1 MNKYIYF
8 IIVLSFCLDTEI
20 SAIAADTLSLT
31 EVIDITLDHS
41 YSIKIAANDAA
52 IASANATRAAA
63 GMLPV
68 VSATIGQIGGLNDIN
83 QSLLSGQEINRLGAG
98 NKQSSANI
106 ALNWTLFDGFGMFA
120 NYDRLLALKN
130 MGELKLRSSI
140 ENTISKVIMS
150 YCTMVRNQ
158 AMIQSSLFREELS
171 KERLRLSVLRFSVGR
186 SGEQDTLQASIDFQS
201 DKTATLRIV
210 EQYKASRLQLNNFM
224 GGYHDTVYTVTSHF
238 PSIHYDSTK
247 LNEHTVIQSNID
259 LQAIKAGIISA
270 DAALEQVK
278 ARSYPRL
285 SLNTAYSYN
294 QSNNDGSFVISNQT
308 KGASFNITAQYD
320 VLDGFLFSQKKEIA
334 SLQLENVGIQYKELE
349 QLLLTSFRIAKGSF
363 DTYTAI
369 DKLEENNVLIAKKNS
384 EIAFEKLKQ
393 GTMSSYDFRVTQ
405 QSIYEAQFRSIQAK
419 YERMLSLSELMK
431 ITSNFNSLLEKRT
444 P

>member
-278 ARSYPRL
+278 AKSYPRL

-393 GTMSSYDFRVTQ
+393 GTISSYDFRVTQ

>member
-52 IASANATRAAA
+52 IASANATRAAT

-320 VLDGFLFSQKKEIA
+320 VLDGFLFSQKRNCKSTIRKCR
-334 SLQLENVGIQYKELE
+334 NTIQ
-349 QLLLTSFRIAKGSF
+349 
-363 DTYTAI
+363 
-369 DKLEENNVLIAKKNS
+369 
-384 EIAFEKLKQ
+384 
-393 GTMSSYDFRVTQ
+393 
-405 QSIYEAQFRSIQAK
+405 
-419 YERMLSLSELMK
+419 
-431 ITSNFNSLLEKRT
+431 RT
-444 P
+444 

>member
-278 ARSYPRL
+278 AKSYPRL

>member
-8 IIVLSFCLDTEI
+8 IIILSFCLDTEI
-20 SAIAADTLSLT
+20 SVIAADTLTLT
-31 EVIDITLDHS
+31 KAIDITLDQS
-41 YSIKIAANDAA
+41 YSIKIATNDAA

-63 GMLPV
+63 GMMPV
-68 VSATIGQIGGLNDIN
+68 VSTTIGQIGGLNDIN

-98 NKQSSANI
+98 NKQSSASI

-140 ENTISKVIMS
+140 EQTISKVIMS
-150 YCTMVRNQ
+150 YCTIVRNQ
-158 AMIQSSLFREELS
+158 AMIQSSLLREELS
-171 KERLRLSVLRFSVGR
+171 KERLRLSVLRFTVGR

-224 GGYHDTVYTVTSHF
+224 GGYHDTVYSVTSHF

-247 LNEHTVIQSNID
+247 LNERTVIQSNID
-259 LQAIKAGIISA
+259 LLSIKAGIISA

-278 ARSYPRL
+278 AKSYPRL

-294 QSNNDGSFVISNQT
+294 QSINDGSFVISNQT

-384 EIAFEKLKQ
+384 EIALEKLKL
-393 GTMSSYDFRVTQ
+393 GTMSSFDFRVTQ

-419 YERMLSLSELMK
+419 YEKMLSLSELIK

>member
-31 EVIDITLDHS
+31 EVIDIILDHS

-98 NKQSSANI
+98 NKQSSASI

>member
-334 SLQLENVGIQYKELE
+334 SLQLENVGIQFKELE

>member
-1 MNKYIYF
+1 MNKYIYI

-349 QLLLTSFRIAKGSF
+349 QLLLTSFGIAKGSF

>member
-31 EVIDITLDHS
+31 KAIDITLDQS
-41 YSIKIAANDAA
+41 YSIKIATNDAA

-63 GMLPV
+63 GMMPM

-98 NKQSSANI
+98 NKQSSASI

-140 ENTISKVIMS
+140 EQTISKVIMS

-158 AMIQSSLFREELS
+158 AMIQSSLF
-171 KERLRLSVLRFSVGR
+171 GR

-224 GGYHDTVYTVTSHF
+224 GGYQDTVYSVTSHF
-238 PSIHYDSTK
+238 PSIYYDSTK
-247 LNEHTVIQSNID
+247 LNEHTIIQSNID
-259 LQAIKAGIISA
+259 LQSIKAGIISA

-294 QSNNDGSFVISNQT
+294 QSSNDGSFVISNQT

-320 VLDGFLFSQKKEIA
+320 VLDGFLLSQKKEIA
-334 SLQLENVGIQYKELE
+334 SLQLENIGIQYKELE
-349 QLLLTSFRIAKGSF
+349 QFLLTSFRIAKGSF

-369 DKLEENNVLIAKKNS
+369 EKLEENNVLIAKKNS
-384 EIAFEKLKQ
+384 EIALEKLKQ
-393 GTMSSYDFRVTQ
+393 GTMSSFDFRVTQ

>member
-31 EVIDITLDHS
+31 KAIDITLDQS
-41 YSIKIAANDAA
+41 YSIKIATNDAA

>member
-52 IASANATRAAA
+52 IASANATRAAT

>member
-31 EVIDITLDHS
+31 KAIDITLDQS
-41 YSIKIAANDAA
+41 YSIKIATNDAA

-63 GMLPV
+63 GMMPM

-98 NKQSSANI
+98 NKQSSASI

-140 ENTISKVIMS
+140 EQTISKVIMS

-171 KERLRLSVLRFSVGR
+171 KERLRLSVLRFLVGR

-224 GGYHDTVYTVTSHF
+224 GGYQDTVYSVTSHF
-238 PSIHYDSTK
+238 PSIYYDSTK
-247 LNEHTVIQSNID
+247 LNEHTIIQSNID
-259 LQAIKAGIISA
+259 LQSIKAGIISA

-294 QSNNDGSFVISNQT
+294 QSSNDGSFVISNQT

-320 VLDGFLFSQKKEIA
+320 VLDGFLLSQKKEIA
-334 SLQLENVGIQYKELE
+334 SLQLENIGIQYKELE
-349 QLLLTSFRIAKGSF
+349 QFLLTSFRIAKGSF

-369 DKLEENNVLIAKKNS
+369 EKLEENNVLIAKKNS
-384 EIAFEKLKQ
+384 EIALEKLKQ
-393 GTMSSYDFRVTQ
+393 GTMSSFDFRVTQ

>member
-140 ENTISKVIMS
+140 ENTISQVIMS

>member
-31 EVIDITLDHS
+31 KAIDITLDQS
-41 YSIKIAANDAA
+41 YSIKIATNDAA

-63 GMLPV
+63 GMMPM

>member
-171 KERLRLSVLRFSVGR
+171 KERLRLSVLRFLVGR

>member
-247 LNEHTVIQSNID
+247 LNERTVIQSNID

>member
-171 KERLRLSVLRFSVGR
+171 NERLRLSVLRFSVGR

>member
-1 MNKYIYF
+1 MNKYIYI

>member
-1 MNKYIYF
+1 
-8 IIVLSFCLDTEI
+8 
-20 SAIAADTLSLT
+20 
-31 EVIDITLDHS
+31 
-41 YSIKIAANDAA
+41 
-52 IASANATRAAA
+52 
-63 GMLPV
+63 
-68 VSATIGQIGGLNDIN
+68 
-83 QSLLSGQEINRLGAG
+83 
-98 NKQSSANI
+98 
-106 ALNWTLFDGFGMFA
+106 MFA

-171 KERLRLSVLRFSVGR
+171 KERLRLSVLRFLVGR

>member
-98 NKQSSANI
+98 NKQSSASI

>member
-334 SLQLENVGIQYKELE
+334 SLQFENVGIQYKELE

>member
-8 IIVLSFCLDTEI
+8 IIVLSFCLDTKI

-31 EVIDITLDHS
+31 KAIDITLDQS
-41 YSIKIAANDAA
+41 YSIKIATNDAA

-63 GMLPV
+63 GMMPM

-171 KERLRLSVLRFSVGR
+171 KERLRLSVLRFLVGR

>member
-31 EVIDITLDHS
+31 KAIDITLDQS

-52 IASANATRAAA
+52 IATANATRAAA
-63 GMLPV
+63 GMMPM

-98 NKQSSANI
+98 NKQSSASI

-140 ENTISKVIMS
+140 EQTISKVIMS
-150 YCTMVRNQ
+150 YFTMVRNQ
-158 AMIQSSLFREELS
+158 AMIQSSLLREELS

-224 GGYHDTVYTVTSHF
+224 GGYQDTLYTVTSHF

-247 LNEHTVIQSNID
+247 LNEHNIIQSNID
-259 LQAIKAGIISA
+259 LQSIKAGIISA

-294 QSNNDGSFVISNQT
+294 ESSNDGSFVISNQT

-320 VLDGFLFSQKKEIA
+320 VLDGFLLSQKKEIA

-384 EIAFEKLKQ
+384 DIALEKLKQ
-393 GTMSSYDFRVTQ
+393 GTMSSFDFRVTQ

>member
-52 IASANATRAAA
+52 IASANATRAAT

-369 DKLEENNVLIAKKNS
+369 DKLEENNVLIAKK
-384 EIAFEKLKQ
+384 IAK
-393 GTMSSYDFRVTQ
+393 
-405 QSIYEAQFRSIQAK
+405 
-419 YERMLSLSELMK
+419 
-431 ITSNFNSLLEKRT
+431 SLLKNLNKE